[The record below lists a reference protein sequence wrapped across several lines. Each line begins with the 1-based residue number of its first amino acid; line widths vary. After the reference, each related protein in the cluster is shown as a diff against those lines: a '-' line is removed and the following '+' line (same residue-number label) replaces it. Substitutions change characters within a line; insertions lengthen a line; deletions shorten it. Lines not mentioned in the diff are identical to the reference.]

1 VGDVL
6 VNRTVNLEFLS
17 GKVMAHDM
25 LLHVLLG
32 QRVIDNP
39 SEARELVNALSAAVR
54 AVRRDQS
61 ITERE
66 RHGYCKTLEEAIT
79 AIEFMAS
86 GPRNNG

>member
-1 VGDVL
+1 MT
-6 VNRTVNLEFLS
+6 RTVNLEFLS

-39 SEARELVNALSAAVR
+39 SEARELVNALIAAVR

-86 GPRNNG
+86 GSRNNG